1 MSKPLTERN
10 QTEQAGLL
18 EISLVCSV
26 LALGSWHLTSQN
38 STQASIMLKT
48 LKVHPLN
55 FLFFSLVTVDSN
67 TALQELIKELLQT
80 LNTTF
85 DIAEAKLK
93 IVGVKNERLKQYLR
107 KFNFFYRYYYLSV
120 YPNDL
125 SATSLKKTNTLAIK
139 SLFLIHSI
147 LLFLINI
154 VLKIYKI
161 LGFFGG
167 FLVSSIIDT
176 TLGEL
181 NEWAIVGA
189 ALVVA
194 SLETASKFF
203 YTLVSRV
210 RNGVVRRSYLLNLM
224 IILNTIKVGIIYGLI
239 VDAFKLGS

>member
-1 MSKPLTERN
+1 M
-10 QTEQAGLL
+10 
-18 EISLVCSV
+18 
-26 LALGSWHLTSQN
+26 
-38 STQASIMLKT
+38 
-48 LKVHPLN
+48 
-55 FLFFSLVTVDSN
+55 
-67 TALQELIKELLQT
+67 
-80 LNTTF
+80 
-85 DIAEAKLK
+85 
-93 IVGVKNERLKQYLR
+93 
-107 KFNFFYRYYYLSV
+107 
-120 YPNDL
+120 
-125 SATSLKKTNTLAIK
+125 
-139 SLFLIHSI
+139 
-147 LLFLINI
+147 
-154 VLKIYKI
+154 KIYKI

-239 VDAFKLGS
+239 VDAYKLGS